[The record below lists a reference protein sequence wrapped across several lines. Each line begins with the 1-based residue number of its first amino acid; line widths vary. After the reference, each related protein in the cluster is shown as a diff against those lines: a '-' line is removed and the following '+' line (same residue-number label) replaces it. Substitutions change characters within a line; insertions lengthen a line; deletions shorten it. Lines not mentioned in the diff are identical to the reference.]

1 MGNYQNKGHKLR
13 SVIFFFFFLKSGYKI
28 TMISDQIAVVF
39 NVEQSSVM
47 GLKGELFHW
56 IFIFLF
62 LFVENILECEV

>member
-13 SVIFFFFFLKSGYKI
+13 SVIFFLKSGYKI

-56 IFIFLF
+56 IFIFLS
-62 LFVENILECEV
+62 LFVEAF